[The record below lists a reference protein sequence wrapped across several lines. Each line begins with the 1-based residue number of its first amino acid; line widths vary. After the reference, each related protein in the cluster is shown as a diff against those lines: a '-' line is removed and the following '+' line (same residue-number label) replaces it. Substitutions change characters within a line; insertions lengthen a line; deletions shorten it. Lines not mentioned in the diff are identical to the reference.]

1 MCVYWY
7 IMLLYCITAPRIS
20 SAVLENINGN
30 LSITWEFL
38 HTCGGGLETVT
49 VQCSK
54 ETDISTDGLGVVTE
68 CTSNE
73 ECETGSVSVGPVIA
87 GDNYSCVVFG
97 DNNIGEDE
105 LRTNYVLAN
114 TGKGYISL
122 LIISLIVCGY
132 V

>member
-20 SAVLENINGN
+20 SAVLENIYGN
-30 LSITWEFL
+30 LSIIWEFL
-38 HTCGGGLETVT
+38 HTGGSGLETVT
-49 VQCSK
+49 VQCSN
-54 ETDISTDGLGVVTE
+54 ETDISIDGLGVVTE

-87 GDNYSCVVFG
+87 GGNYSCVVFAE
-97 DNNIGEDE
+97 NNIGEDE

-122 LIISLIVCGY
+122 LIISLIVCWC

>member
-1 MCVYWY
+1 MYWY

-20 SAVLENINGN
+20 SVVLENINGN

-38 HTCGGGLETVT
+38 HTGGSGLDIVR
-49 VQCSK
+49 VQCSN
-54 ETDISTDGLGVVTE
+54 ETDISIDGLGVATE

-87 GDNYSCVVFG
+87 GGNYSCVVFAE
-97 DNNIGEDE
+97 NSIGVDE

-114 TGKGYISL
+114 TGKGYISPL
-122 LIISLIVCGY
+122 MISLIVCGC

>member
-1 MCVYWY
+1 
-7 IMLLYCITAPRIS
+7 MLLYCITAPRIS

-38 HTCGGGLETVT
+38 HTGGSGIETVA
-49 VQCSK
+49 VQCSN
-54 ETDISTDGLGVVTE
+54 ETDISSDGLGVVTE

-73 ECETGSVSVGPVIA
+73 VIKCETGSVSVGPVIA
-87 GDNYSCVVFG
+87 GGNYSCVVFAE
-97 DNNIGEDE
+97 NNIGEDE

-114 TGKGYISL
+114 TGKGLVCL
-122 LIISLIVCGY
+122 LLISLIVCGC

>member
-20 SAVLENINGN
+20 SAVLENIIGN

-38 HTCGGGLETVT
+38 HTGGSGLETVI
-49 VQCSK
+49 VQCSN
-54 ETDISTDGLGVVTE
+54 ETTDGLGVVTE

-73 ECETGSVSVGPVIA
+73 KCETGSVSVGPVIA
-87 GDNYSCVVFG
+87 GGNYSCVVFA
-97 DNNIGEDE
+97 DNKIGEEDE

>member
-1 MCVYWY
+1 
-7 IMLLYCITAPRIS
+7 MLLYCITAPRIS

-38 HTCGGGLETVT
+38 HTGGSGIETVA
-49 VQCSK
+49 VQCSN
-54 ETDISTDGLGVVTE
+54 ETDISSDGLGVVTE

-73 ECETGSVSVGPVIA
+73 VIKCETGSVSVGPVIA
-87 GDNYSCVVFG
+87 GGNYSCVVFAE
-97 DNNIGEDE
+97 NNIGEDE

-114 TGKGYISL
+114 TGMGLVCL
-122 LIISLIVCGY
+122 LLISLIVCGC